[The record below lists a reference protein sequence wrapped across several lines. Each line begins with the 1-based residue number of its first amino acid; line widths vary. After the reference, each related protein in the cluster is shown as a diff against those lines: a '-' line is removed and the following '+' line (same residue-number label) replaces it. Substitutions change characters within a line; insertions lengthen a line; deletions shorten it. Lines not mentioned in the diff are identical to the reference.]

1 MIDVRVIPFL
11 VSELRLPDADRA
23 RLGILGGIVES
34 LGGDRQMIEFLA
46 DLHRR
51 RAYRPFTTDDL
62 IDDVVAAQDMIDRA
76 TLEHWLYTRPNANEA
91 A

>member
-1 MIDVRVIPFL
+1 MSDVRVIPFL

-23 RLGILGGIVES
+23 RLGILGGIAES

-62 IDDVVAAQDMIDRA
+62 IDDVVAQDMIDRA
-76 TLEHWLYTRPNANEA
+76 TLERWLYTRPNANEA